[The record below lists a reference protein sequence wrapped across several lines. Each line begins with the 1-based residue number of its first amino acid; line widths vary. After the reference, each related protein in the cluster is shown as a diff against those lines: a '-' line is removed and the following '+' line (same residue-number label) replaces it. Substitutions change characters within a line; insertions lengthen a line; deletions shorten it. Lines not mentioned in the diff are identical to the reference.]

1 METKVKENLM
11 KKTKSQL
18 SDIIIK
24 NNEEIVDLSKEVMNG
39 REELKLSKDTILSI
53 TAEKNMWMT
62 KYNNA
67 ALELNRITKFNRYLE
82 AIAVVCAC
90 VAIAIMLF

>member
-1 METKVKENLM
+1 METKVKEGLM

-18 SDIIIK
+18 SDIIVK
-24 NNEEIVDLSKEVMNG
+24 NDEKIVALSNELMKG
-39 REELKLSKDTILSI
+39 KEELKLSKESVLSV

-62 KYNNA
+62 KYNIA
-67 ALELNRITKFNRYLE
+67 ALELKRITKFNRYLE
-82 AIAVVCAC
+82 AIAVICAC